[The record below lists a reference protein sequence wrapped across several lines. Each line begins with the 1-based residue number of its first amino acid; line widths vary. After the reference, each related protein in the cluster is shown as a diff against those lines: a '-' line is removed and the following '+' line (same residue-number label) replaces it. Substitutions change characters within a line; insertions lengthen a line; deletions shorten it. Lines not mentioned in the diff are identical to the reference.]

1 MKKYYSEKYRCDNY
15 YSEKYG
21 YDPEYGYGT
30 SYYEFYV
37 GGPVPDEVVR
47 DREIEM
53 KKILDEKLRKFWLED
68 EECKKRQKAIM
79 EFGNKYLKKLGR
91 VKISQLKEYL
101 WKLAKID
108 IEINEKNNVIFK
120 SKEKLNEKDEYE
132 KFDFFIE
139 LNKLIFSIENGK
151 EYKKINPSYIFDRK
165 G

>member
-1 MKKYYSEKYRCDNY
+1 MKNY

-21 YDPEYGYGT
+21 YDENYGYGT

-37 GGPVPDEVVR
+37 GGPVPEEVLR
-47 DREIEM
+47 DQEKEIKSSSER
-53 KKILDEKLRKFWLED
+53 KLREFWLEN

-79 EFGNKYLKKLGR
+79 DFGRKYLGKLE
-91 VKISQLKEYL
+91 KQKTFELKEYL
-101 WKLAKID
+101 WQLAKID
-108 IEINEKNNVIFK
+108 IEINEKNNVVFK
-120 SKEKLNEKDEYE
+120 GKEKLNEKDEYE

-165 G
+165 E

>member
-1 MKKYYSEKYRCDNY
+1 MKNY

-21 YDPEYGYGT
+21 YDENYGYGT

-37 GGPVPDEVVR
+37 GGPVPEEVLR
-47 DREIEM
+47 DQEKEI
-53 KKILDEKLRKFWLED
+53 KNSSKRKLRKFWLEN

-79 EFGNKYLKKLGR
+79 NFGRKYSEKLG
-91 VKISQLKEYL
+91 KQKTFELKEYL
-101 WKLAKID
+101 WQLAKID
-108 IEINEKNNVIFK
+108 IEVDRKNNVVFK
-120 SKEKLNEKDEYE
+120 GKEKLNEKDEYE

-151 EYKKINPSYIFDRK
+151 EYKKINPSYIWDRK